1 MRGVIILLFLSM
13 MLQANEFFEKISP
26 IDNTIKTRMIKG
38 NSYRSGCPVGL
49 NDLRYVEVS
58 HYDFE
63 GKCQIGELIVHR
75 SIAQETVD
83 IFRDLFRMG
92 YPIRQMKL
100 VSNYHGNDF
109 ASIEADN
116 TSAFNCRFIGGTNK
130 WSNHAYGKAIDIN
143 PLENPYVNTNG
154 KTVHKRSVYYLKRVR
169 QSDASTDLAMLLPH
183 DEATQAFKKRGWIWG
198 GDWYS
203 IKDYQHFEKR

>member
-13 MLQANEFFEKISP
+13 ALQADSFFSKISP
-26 IDNTIKTRMIKG
+26 IDSTIKARMIKG
-38 NSYRSGCPVGL
+38 NSYHSGCPVEPK
-49 NDLRYVEVS
+49 DLRYVEVS
-58 HYDFE
+58 HYDFD
-63 GKCQIGELIVHR
+63 GNCQIGKLIVHR
-75 SIAQETVD
+75 GIAQETVD

-92 YPIRQMKL
+92 YPIKQMKL
-100 VSNYHGNDF
+100 VSDYHGSDF

-116 TSAFNCRFIGGTNK
+116 TSAFNCRFIEGTKK

-143 PLENPYVNTNG
+143 PLENPYVDTNG
-154 KTVHKRSVYYLKRVR
+154 KTVHKGSVCYLKRVH
-169 QSDASTDLAMLLPH
+169 QSQASTDLAMLLPH
-183 DEATQAFKKRGWIWG
+183 DKATQAFKKRGWIWG